1 MYWYD
6 FGRSDVYVGNGGK
19 LNLRKDCK
27 TVSAEEFAKIKKLFD
42 ENLLKIYY
50 NDSFGY
56 DNSDDDRAGEAY
68 SSHDSYVYRY
78 VDLAH
83 DLYGVVVHD
92 GEVVGIAF
100 FVKND
105 RRDVYAKVFYFS
117 GKPRN
122 SMTLGYSASH
132 SSSYTTVT
140 HVELV
145 KKGENGAP
153 ESANKEARFIQ
164 HERYPEL

>member
-6 FGRSDVYVGNGGK
+6 FGRNDVYIGTGGK
-19 LNLRKDCK
+19 VNLRKDFK
-27 TVSAEEFAKIKKLFD
+27 TVSKEEFAKIDKLFG
-42 ENLLKIYY
+42 EHVVKIYY

-56 DNSDDDRAGEAY
+56 DSSDDDRAGESY

-78 VDLAH
+78 VNLDR
-83 DLYGVVVHD
+83 DLYGVVVHN
-92 GEVVGIAF
+92 GEVVGISF
-100 FVKND
+100 FVNND
-105 RRDVYAKVFYFS
+105 RGDARAEVFYFS

-153 ESANKEARFIQ
+153 EEANKELNFIQ
-164 HERYPEL
+164 HMRYPEL